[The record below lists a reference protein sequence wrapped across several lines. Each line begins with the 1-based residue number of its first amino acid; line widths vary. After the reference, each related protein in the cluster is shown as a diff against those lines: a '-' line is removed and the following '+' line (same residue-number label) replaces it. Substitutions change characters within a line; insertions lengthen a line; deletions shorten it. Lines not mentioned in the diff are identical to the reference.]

1 MNKTL
6 PVKINRP
13 LHWFAVL
20 TAVATFLLL
29 GAGGLVTSHE
39 AGMSV
44 PDWPNS
50 YGYNMFLFPP
60 SKWIGGI
67 FYEHTHRLWATV
79 VGLMTTILMLWIY
92 GKGSRVFMRWL
103 GIILPVIGIAS
114 EIFLWVASK
123 SEIVANIAKKII
135 SPHYPQHR
143 FDGILDIVIGLVF
156 LGASFFW
163 PRCERSPKWLVW
175 LGVAAFLAVVT
186 QGVLGGLRVDLIN
199 PQLGIFHGILA
210 QAFFALVCAIAL
222 FTSRFWL
229 ELSAREK
236 IDFVPRGLRSHV
248 LYVTILIFL
257 QLALGA
263 TMRHQ
268 HAGLSISDFPLAH
281 GKIWPDTSA
290 AAIARYN
297 AERMDVVAENPI
309 TAFQVIL
316 QMIHR
321 LVALLIFLGVAAASG
336 LAVKRLGKKDSLTK
350 LAFFWL
356 MLIIGQIGLGIETIW
371 SNKAADIATA
381 HVLVGALSLVTGVL
395 WCLIAFGRR
404 VPVVETES
412 TAIFGVQPSLAGGK

>member
-1 MNKTL
+1 M
-6 PVKINRP
+6 PNRANRA
-13 LHWFAVL
+13 LHAFAVL

-79 VGLMTTILMLWIY
+79 VGLMTTILLLWVF
-92 GKGSRVFMRWL
+92 GKSSRVFMRWL
-103 GIILPVIGIAS
+103 GLILPVIGIIS
-114 EIFLWVASK
+114 EIMY
-123 SEIVANIAKKII
+123 
-135 SPHYPQHR
+135 PHRR
-143 FDGILDIVIGLVF
+143 FDGILDIVIGLVS

-175 LGVAAFLAVVT
+175 LGIAAFLAVVA
-186 QGVLGGLRVDLIN
+186 QGILGGLRVDLIN
-199 PQLGIFHGILA
+199 PQLGIIHGILA

-229 ELSAREK
+229 ELAAQKK
-236 IDFVPRGLRSHV
+236 IIFVPRGLRSHV
-248 LYVTILIFL
+248 LFVTILIFL

-281 GKIWPDTSA
+281 GQIWPDTSP

-297 AERMDVVAENPI
+297 AERMDVISQNPI
-309 TAFQVIL
+309 TAFQVVL

-321 LVALLIFLGVAAASG
+321 MVALLIFLGVAAAAG

-350 LAFFWL
+350 LAFFWTA
-356 MLIIGQIGLGIETIW
+356 LIVVQIGLGIETIW

-395 WCLIAFGRR
+395 WCLIAFGRSA
-404 VPVVETES
+404 PVTETES
-412 TAIFGVQPSLAGGK
+412 PALFGAQPSLAGGK